1 MKCLD
6 DCHTYALDRS
16 GGDKDLPHV
25 IHFYEMRQDGTKID
39 GVTNEEVLDMLI
51 HRMRRLN
58 KVIPCTENNLIIQNL
73 EGARVWMTLREQ
85 DRDIRGVQGT
95 HKP

>member
-6 DCHTYALDRS
+6 DCHAYMLDNKIEDTVQHVFFYKMAE
-16 GGDKDLPHV
+16 GGVKDN
-25 IHFYEMRQDGTKID
+25 GT
-39 GVTNEEVLDMLI
+39 TNEEVLAMLI
-51 HRMRRLN
+51 HRMKQLN
-58 KVIPCTENNLIIQNL
+58 KVLPCTENNLIIQNL
-73 EGARVWMTLREQ
+73 EGAMVWMTLREQ